1 MGSRTESF
9 VETEERDGLTGLGL
23 DGESRREVKSV
34 DSPQWM
40 TIAEFRSK
48 PTERIGNPDNGVALP
63 IGFQRGQEPI
73 LVLSRDV
80 SLTGTPRD
88 GCPHLDVRDQ

>member
-1 MGSRTESF
+1 MGSRTKLL
-9 VETEERDGLTGLGL
+9 VEAEEHDGLARLDL

-48 PTERIGNPDNGVALP
+48 PTERIGNRDNGVVLP
-63 IGFQRGQEPI
+63 IGFERGQK
-73 LVLSRDV
+73 LFLGLQRDV
-80 SLTGTPRD
+80 SLAGSPGD
-88 GCPHLDVRDQ
+88 GCPHFDVRDL

>member
-48 PTERIGNPDNGVALP
+48 PTERIGNPDNGVVLP
-63 IGFQRGQEPI
+63 IDFERGEKLI
-73 LVLSRDV
+73 LGLQRDV
-80 SLTGTPRD
+80 SLTGPPGD
-88 GCPHLDVRDQ
+88 GCSHFDVRDL